1 MTHRLIIQLAAALA
15 LTGCA
20 ASGPGPAPAP
30 AASPG
35 PDGATWMLETL
46 GGAPATAPSTFNV
59 AGDRATGAG
68 PCNSW
73 FGGWR
78 RDGAQVEI
86 GPIVSTRRA
95 CPALAEEQAFLGA
108 LTDAA
113 ALSIAGD
120 ALSFLDA
127 GGAPLMTLRRVE

>member
-1 MTHRLIIQLAAALA
+1 MTHWLVIHLAAALA
-15 LTGCA
+15 LAACA
-20 ASGPGPAPAP
+20 AQPPAAPSGPPAL
-30 AASPG
+30 
-35 PDGATWMLETL
+35 DGGTWMLETL
-46 GGAPATAPSTFNV
+46 GGAAATAPSTFNV

-73 FGGWR
+73 FGGFR
-78 RDGAQVEI
+78 QNGAQVEI
-86 GPIVSTRRA
+86 GPIASTRRA

-113 ALSIAGD
+113 SLAADGD

-127 GGAPLMTLRRVE
+127 GGARLMTLRRVE